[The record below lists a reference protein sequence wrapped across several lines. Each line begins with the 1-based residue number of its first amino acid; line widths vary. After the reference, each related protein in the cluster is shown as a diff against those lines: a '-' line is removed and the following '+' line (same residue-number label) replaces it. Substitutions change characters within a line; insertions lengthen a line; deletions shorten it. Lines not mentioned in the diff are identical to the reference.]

1 MSDTA
6 ATALTPVKTNVR
18 QRIFYGLGDTGYNFL
33 FEMGQLY
40 LLKYYTDHLQIPGY
54 VAGLIFLLV
63 KIWDAFADISVG
75 TWIDSRLNIGKR
87 GKFRPFMLYS
97 AVPLALLLVAS
108 FSIPEFSLTWKVVLA
123 FLTYMIFGTVYS
135 IGNIAYG
142 SMVPAIT
149 KNTQERSIL
158 ASFRQAGSNLGLLVS
173 TVCFMPI
180 VWMFADERTGYSF
193 ATAAFGIAGVIL
205 ILFSYNN
212 IQENY
217 TVKPKEKVKFAD
229 MKKAYLALFKN
240 KALIVLCI
248 VNVFTFSAFN
258 VKLAVQVYFAQY
270 ILLDSSLL
278 MFMGFFSIGAVFIG
292 TIIVPNLVKKL
303 DKVWIYILGGVI
315 WAAADLTAYF
325 VVSDIYS
332 YVIFAS
338 LAFLGSSFIN
348 TLNWALISDAV
359 EYGEWKT
366 NIRSEG
372 LVYSSYT
379 FFRKLSTAIAG
390 FVPGVVLTLV
400 GYVPNAEQT
409 ESAIQGIRGLIFL
422 YPGALS
428 ILTILVMYFIYPI
441 WNKDYVKIIEDLNQ
455 RHLAQEN
462 KS

>member
-1 MSDTA
+1 MSDNNTA
-6 ATALTPVKTNVR
+6 QMMPVMTNVK
-18 QRIFYGLGDTGYNFL
+18 QRIYYGLGDTGYNFL

-40 LLKYYTDHLQIPGY
+40 LLKYYTDHLQLPGY

-75 TWIDSRLNIGKR
+75 TWIDSRMNIGKR

-97 AVPLALLLVAS
+97 AIPLALLLVAS
-108 FSIPEFSLTWKVVLA
+108 FAIPEFSMTWKVVFA

-142 SMVPAIT
+142 SIIPAVT

-158 ASFRQAGSNLGLLVS
+158 ASFRQAGSNLGLLIS
-173 TVCFMPI
+173 TVAFMPI
-180 VWMFADERTGYSF
+180 VWFFSDERLGYTF
-193 ATAAFGIAGVIL
+193 ATVVFGVCGVIL
-205 ILFSYNN
+205 ILLSYSH

-217 TVKPKEKVKFAD
+217 IVKPKEKVSFEH
-229 MKKAYLALFKN
+229 MKAAYKALFRN
-240 KALIVLCI
+240 NALIVLCI
-248 VNVFTFSAFN
+248 VNIFTFSAFN

-270 ILLDSSLL
+270 ILNDANSVMS
-278 MFMGFFSIGAVFIG
+278 MGFFSIGAVFIG
-292 TIIVPNLVKKL
+292 TIIVPQLVKRM
-303 DKVWIYILGGVI
+303 DKVWVYIVGGVI
-315 WAAADLTAYF
+315 WAIADLMAYF
-325 VVSDIYS
+325 VVDDILS
-332 YVIFAS
+332 YICFAS

-372 LVYSSYT
+372 LVYSAYT

-400 GYVPNAEQT
+400 GYVPNAQQT
-409 ESAIQGIRGLIFL
+409 DEAINGIRGLIFL

-428 ILTILVMYFIYPI
+428 ILTILVMYFAYPI
-441 WNKDYVKIIEDLNQ
+441 WNKEYKKIISELTA
-455 RHLAQEN
+455 RHAQAE

>member
-1 MSDTA
+1 MSEAINKQVD
-6 ATALTPVKTNVR
+6 LTPVKTNVR
-18 QRIFYGLGDTGYNFL
+18 QRVFYGLGDTGYNFL

-40 LLKYYTDHLQIPGY
+40 LLKYYTDHLGIPGY
-54 VAGLIFLLV
+54 IAGLIFLLV

-108 FSIPEFSLTWKVVLA
+108 FSIPEFSLTWKIVFA

-142 SMVPAIT
+142 SIVPAIT

-158 ASFRQAGSNLGLLVS
+158 ASFRQAGSNLGLLIS
-173 TVCFMPI
+173 TVAFMPI
-180 VWMFADERTGYSF
+180 VWFFTDERVGYGF
-193 ATAAFGIAGVIL
+193 ATGVFGVAGVIL
-205 ILFSYNN
+205 ILLSYHN

-217 TVKPKEKVKFAD
+217 IVKPKEKVKFSA
-229 MKKAYLALFKN
+229 MKEAY
-240 KALIVLCI
+240 KALLKNNALIILCI

-258 VKLAVQVYFAQY
+258 VKLAVQIYFAQY
-270 ILLDSSLL
+270 VFGDPNAVMS
-278 MFMGFFSIGAVFIG
+278 MGFFSIGAVFVG

-303 DKVWIYILGGVI
+303 DKVWIYIIGGII
-315 WAAADLTAYF
+315 WAAADITAFF
-325 VVSDIYS
+325 VVNDIFMYI
-332 YVIFAS
+332 IFAS

-366 NIRSEG
+366 HIRSEG
-372 LVYSSYT
+372 LTYSSYT

-390 FVPGVVLTLV
+390 FVPGVVLTMV
-400 GYVPNAEQT
+400 GYVPNVEQT
-409 ESAIQGIRGLIFL
+409 EEALQGIRGLIFL
-422 YPGALS
+422 YPGFLS
-428 ILTILVMYFIYPI
+428 ILTIVVMYFFYPI
-441 WNKDYVKIIEDLNQ
+441 WNKDYKKIIEDLSA
-455 RHLAQEN
+455 RHAKEA
-462 KS
+462 